1 MQIILTK
8 QEQETFTNLLRDIAD
23 MKSGLAE
30 ILTLL
35 RPVAPAPEILW
46 PYANWE
52 NCKYTFPDASE
63 IRALDIRRTDFQ
75 SPFIKF
81 GADGSIR
88 FDLPEGMEFTPT
100 PNAKF
105 PRIERREYK
114 NISAKTNFTKGEI
127 ITRDFVVIFHK
138 LNLGTADIVFTQM
151 HGEKDPYYKIVA
163 GKNGIRVQCKT
174 KEALSGDDVIRQ
186 LLPHAELEYERPYR
200 FTSSF
205 DGTTLD
211 ISLDG
216 NTFTIPFARTDGY
229 YPKDGAYGPPGARL
243 THKPA
248 EATGHFTRGVL

>member
-1 MQIILTK
+1 MQIILTE
-8 QEQETFTNLLRDIAD
+8 QEQETFATLLKDIAD

-30 ILTLL
+30 IRALL
-35 RPVAPAPEILW
+35 KETAPAPDIIW

-63 IRALDIRRTDFQ
+63 RPALEIRSPDFQ
-75 SPFIKF
+75 NLYIKF
-81 GADGSIR
+81 APDGSIR
-88 FDLPEGMEFTPT
+88 FDLPEGMDFIPT
-100 PNAKF
+100 PNAKY

-114 NISAKTNFTKGEI
+114 NRVAKTNFTKGDI

-138 LNLGTADIVFTQM
+138 LNLGVADVVWTQM
-151 HGEKDPYYKIVA
+151 HGEKDPYYKVVA

-186 LLPHAELEYERPYR
+186 LLPHTGLELEHPYR
-200 FTSSF
+200 FTSTF

-211 ISLDG
+211 IALDG

-229 YPKDGAYGPPGARL
+229 YPKDGAYGPPGANL

-248 EATGHFTRGVL
+248 STTIA